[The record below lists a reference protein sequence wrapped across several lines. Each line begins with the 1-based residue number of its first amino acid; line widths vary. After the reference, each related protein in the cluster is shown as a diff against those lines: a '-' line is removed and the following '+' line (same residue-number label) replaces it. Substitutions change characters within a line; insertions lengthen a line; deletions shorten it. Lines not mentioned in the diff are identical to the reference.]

1 MSDTLA
7 APTKTLSARHGT
19 ADGQV
24 FAQVEKWM
32 AAIRDINGEPQQ
44 NETTFRVR
52 LRPTTAATE

>member
-7 APTKTLSARHGT
+7 APMKTSPARNGLS
-19 ADGQV
+19 DGQV

-44 NETTFRVR
+44 SETTFRVR
-52 LRPTTAATE
+52 LRPATAATE